1 MLKSQ
6 RVMVQLSGE
15 SNLRNLTQIH
25 LTWRQRSMTL
35 PILAYGFIGIEIVSI
50 CGFEARDRQSLRFPS
65 KWIAYLVFVLYFSCA
80 IGEAVNVSWSN
91 SSLPV
96 PDERKRDISSKP
108 QSTSVL
114 IIAVQQ
120 QGISGLPGFLNACII
135 FAVLSAANTALYVSS
150 RTLFGLTRGISP
162 YSKWPLS
169 WLSKLGTTTP
179 NTLVPAWALVVSAI
193 AFFWLP
199 FLHLK
204 GGLSITDVSSYP
216 TRAPLL

>member
-1 MLKSQ
+1 M
-6 RVMVQLSGE
+6 
-15 SNLRNLTQIH
+15 
-25 LTWRQRSMTL
+25 
-35 PILAYGFIGIEIVSI
+35 EIVSI
-50 CGFEARDRQSLRFPS
+50 CGFEAYDRQSLRFPS

-96 PDERKRDISSKP
+96 LDERKRDISSTSRSK
-108 QSTSVL
+108 SVL

-162 YSKWPLS
+162 HRGWPLS

-204 GGLSITDVSSYP
+204 GGLSITEVSLNP
-216 TRAPLL
+216 ARVVLL